1 MEAVSGNTDEGV
13 RMIRRLALL
22 AAAFAATVPLLAGI
36 PEAVDPAEIP
46 NYRVIRPGLAF
57 AGQPAPEALK
67 RLGDMGFRTVVN
79 LRTEQEGAAEEGHV
93 VRALGLDYVW
103 VPVTSGTFSLE
114 DVASV
119 ERVLDDPDAA
129 PVLLHCA
136 SSNRVA
142 AVWAVVQTR
151 DGRTLEEA
159 ETASR
164 AVGLHSPSMWAAVL
178 RVLGA
183 APVGAGDV
191 NP

>member
-1 MEAVSGNTDEGV
+1 METMT
-13 RMIRRLALL
+13 RRTIRRLTLL
-22 AAAFAATVPLLAGI
+22 AAAFAVGAPLVAGVPL
-36 PEAVDPAEIP
+36 AVDPAEIP
-46 NYRVIRPGLAF
+46 NYQVIRPGLAF
-57 AGQPAPEALK
+57 GGQPSPETLQ

-79 LRTEQEGAAEEGHV
+79 LRTEQEGAAQEGHV

-114 DVASV
+114 DVQAV
-119 ERVLDDPDAA
+119 ERVLDDPEAA

-142 AVWAVVQTR
+142 AVWAAIQTR

-159 ETASR
+159 EAAGR
-164 AVGLHSPSMWAAVL
+164 AAGLHSPSMWEAVL
-178 RVLGA
+178 RVLDFV
-183 APVGAGDV
+183 PVGAGV

>member
-1 MEAVSGNTDEGV
+1 
-13 RMIRRLALL
+13 MIRRLILLVAALAG
-22 AAAFAATVPLLAGI
+22 AAPLLAGI
-36 PEAVDPAEIP
+36 PVAVDPAEIP
-46 NYRVIRPGLAF
+46 NYQVIRPGLAF
-57 AGQPAPEALK
+57 GGQPSPGSLK

-79 LRTEQEGAAEEGHV
+79 LRTEQEGAVEEGHV

-114 DVASV
+114 DVEAV
-119 ERVLDDPDAA
+119 ERVLDDPDMG

-142 AVWAVVQTR
+142 AVWAVIQSR

-159 ETASR
+159 EAASR
-164 AVGLHSPSMWAAVL
+164 AAGLHSPSTWEAVL
-178 RVLGA
+178 RVLEVV
-183 APVGAGDV
+183 PVGAAV

>member
-1 MEAVSGNTDEGV
+1 
-13 RMIRRLALL
+13 MIRRLALL
-22 AAAFAATVPLLAGI
+22 VAALAAAAPLLAGI
-36 PEAVDPAEIP
+36 PVAVDPAEIP
-46 NYRVIRPGLAF
+46 NYQVIRPGLAF
-57 AGQPAPEALK
+57 GGQPAPGTLK

-79 LRTEQEGAAEEGHV
+79 LRTEQEGAAEEGYV

-103 VPVTSGTFSLE
+103 VPVTPGTFSVD
-114 DVASV
+114 DVEAV
-119 ERVLDDPDAA
+119 ERVLDDPDAG

-159 ETASR
+159 EAASR
-164 AVGLHSPSMWAAVL
+164 AAGLHSPSMWEAVL
-178 RVLGA
+178 RVLDR
-183 APVGAGDV
+183 APVPVGV

>member
-1 MEAVSGNTDEGV
+1 MDTMRECMT
-13 RMIRRLALL
+13 RRLALL
-22 AAAFAATVPLLAGI
+22 AAAVAAAAAPLLAGI
-36 PEAVDPAEIP
+36 PAAVDPAEIP

-57 AGQPAPEALK
+57 GGQPAPDTLK

-114 DVASV
+114 DVEEV
-119 ERVLDDPDAA
+119 ERILDDPDAA

-159 ETASR
+159 EAAGR
-164 AVGLHSPSMWAAVL
+164 AAGLHSPSMWAAVL
-178 RVLGA
+178 RVLDA
-183 APVGAGDV
+183 APVGAGGV

>member
-1 MEAVSGNTDEGV
+1 
-13 RMIRRLALL
+13 MIRRLILLVAALAG
-22 AAAFAATVPLLAGI
+22 AAPLLAGI
-36 PEAVDPAEIP
+36 PVAVDPAEIP
-46 NYRVIRPGLAF
+46 NYQVIRPGLAF
-57 AGQPAPEALK
+57 GGQPSPGSLK

-79 LRTEQEGAAEEGHV
+79 LRTEQEGAVEEGHV

-114 DVASV
+114 DVEAV
-119 ERVLDDPDAA
+119 ERVLDDPDMG

-142 AVWAVVQTR
+142 AVWAVIQVR

-159 ETASR
+159 AAASR
-164 AVGLHSPSMWAAVL
+164 EAGLHSPSMWGAVL
-178 RVLGA
+178 RVLDAIPA
-183 APVGAGDV
+183 AVGV